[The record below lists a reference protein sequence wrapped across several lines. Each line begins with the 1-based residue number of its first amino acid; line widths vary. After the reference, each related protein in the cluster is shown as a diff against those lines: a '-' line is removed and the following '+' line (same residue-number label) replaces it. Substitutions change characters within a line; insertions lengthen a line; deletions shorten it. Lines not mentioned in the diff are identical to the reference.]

1 MRLEWIEVLLTPLV
15 FANMLNEMRL
25 GRLTQKSTLA
35 FQALN
40 RPLSFADDFEAT
52 ELYDVLHSN

>member
-25 GRLTQKSTLA
+25 GRLTQNL
-35 FQALN
+35 
-40 RPLSFADDFEAT
+40 PLHFK
-52 ELYDVLHSN
+52 H

>member
-1 MRLEWIEVLLTPLV
+1 MLMMLV

-25 GRLTQKSTLA
+25 GRLTPKSIGA

-40 RPLSFADDFEAT
+40 RPLSFGDDFEAT
-52 ELYDVLHSN
+52 EL